1 MRMLVIQ
8 ELTAENRMKVL
19 AVSDWRVQDIN
30 LLYEVLDSRDDIDSI
45 VYAGDDLDRFHDGDT
60 NHLAELGAAT
70 TTGNVFAVRGND
82 DFPSTAAPLFEASNV
97 HDVHNEPYVI
107 DDTAFIGQEGSL
119 ENTPG
124 HILYSEDEIETHLAQ
139 QFEAVADATQVFLI
153 THTPPFGTLDYA
165 KRFGQRPIGSHAVAD
180 TITTYSPTV
189 IVCGHCH
196 LMGGRTA
203 VHSGVPVLNIACHDD
218 LGADARYATIDLSTS
233 DPDITTGT
241 LPDIPKSE
249 LLRLIQVGPSRLKH
263 MEEQAID
270 TLDDITPANR
280 RTLIDLPGSSAW
292 HADRWLAQA
301 DAIRTD
307 KPIIYT
313 PENLSPVFDDP
324 VLLFDLET
332 DLDQQQI
339 FLPASTTPLLT
350 PSHSFSNLT
359 TRKNYSQ
366 TCARS
371 SLITTTRRSSTT
383 AGTTSTKLNL
393 SNHSVP
399 TASNHPGLKSHTGIS
414 GFTSNRNSSGTFQTT
429 ALEASRRTSATGRQ
443 PAILTASS
451 LVYSIRNT
459 KNDGSEPEWDK
470 LKQYNREDLRALN
483 SITEFITN
491 TI

>member
-119 ENTPG
+119 ENTPDIFSIRKTRSR
-124 HILYSEDEIETHLAQ
+124 HTRS
-139 QFEAVADATQVFLI
+139 AVRGRRGCDASVSDH
-153 THTPPFGTLDYA
+153 HTPPFGTLDYA

-249 LLRLIQVGPSRLKH
+249 LLRLISGPSRLKH

-270 TLDDITPANR
+270 TPT
-280 RTLIDLPGSSAW
+280 TTS
-292 HADRWLAQA
+292 HQ
-301 DAIRTD
+301 RTD
-307 KPIIYT
+307 
-313 PENLSPVFDDP
+313 
-324 VLLFDLET
+324 
-332 DLDQQQI
+332 
-339 FLPASTTPLLT
+339 
-350 PSHSFSNLT
+350 
-359 TRKNYSQ
+359 
-366 TCARS
+366 
-371 SLITTTRRSSTT
+371 
-383 AGTTSTKLNL
+383 
-393 SNHSVP
+393 
-399 TASNHPGLKSHTGIS
+399 
-414 GFTSNRNSSGTFQTT
+414 
-429 ALEASRRTSATGRQ
+429 GR
-443 PAILTASS
+443 
-451 LVYSIRNT
+451 
-459 KNDGSEPEWDK
+459 
-470 LKQYNREDLRALN
+470 
-483 SITEFITN
+483 
-491 TI
+491 